1 MWSRNGSLFRINPC
15 GKREFRHRDALK
27 RDKVEMASVSTERSL
42 ERILPFTVLERI
54 NLVNHLKLQFF
65 CICMR
70 RGIYVHMCLC
80 AQVCGGQSPTS
91 DVFYCLLPFLK
102 PEFPGCTGCWLS
114 EIHLSP
120 PPQHVLLCPAFW
132 KTWIEV
138 RECFYTKSLTHRAS
152 FAFPSFPTLLLL
164 LLSSVFLCLPVCGTL
179 MTPPPLFLHLRL
191 VSKFCILST

>member
-1 MWSRNGSLFRINPC
+1 MFARIPGKGITLEMYIRNTQVNKKKKGHNKKKKNGQGKMWSRNGSLFRINAR

-27 RDKVEMASVSTERSL
+27 RDEVEMASVNTERSL

-102 PEFPGCTGCWLS
+102 PEFPGCAGCWLT

-120 PPQHVLLCPAFW
+120 PPQHVLLCPAF
-132 KTWIEV
+132 
-138 RECFYTKSLTHRAS
+138 
-152 FAFPSFPTLLLL
+152 
-164 LLSSVFLCLPVCGTL
+164 
-179 MTPPPLFLHLRL
+179 
-191 VSKFCILST
+191 